1 MQSRPTEQQQ
11 SLYVKI
17 AETLV
22 IVMVTF
28 VVCFFNII
36 SSFEKLLTDRL
47 YQKPRGI
54 NNKIKIV
61 AIDMRTLREIGAMG
75 TWSRQVYADL
85 LDTLGDYPDVIVMDL
100 MLFGEMD
107 ASGDQALRDACARNP
122 DIVTGSYINYNS
134 VYRYREDG
142 TVYIDNYN
150 IETIDEPFMANV
162 CQTGFVN
169 SLPDTD
175 GVMRTAL
182 LTADRDGQQLC
193 SLSYRA
199 YQMYCE
205 KHGITPNLPRL
216 ENGRMNIQFAGK
228 PGDYEVIPFCS
239 VRNGEVDPRIFNDC
253 IVVVG
258 AYATGLYDQYAVP
271 NSSDLMYGCEIH
283 ANIIQALLDQKYPVR
298 ANRLTVSAVYAVLA
312 GLIYL
317 LYRRIRPGFSI
328 ALMLVVT
335 GFFSLLAIGLN
346 DGGLVLPFLYFPL
359 FVILGCALSILHS
372 YLAAAA
378 EKKKIS
384 DTFKKYVAPQVVE
397 EITKSGGYSIRLGGE
412 SREIAVLF
420 VDIRGFTPMS
430 ENLAPEQ
437 VVDILNS
444 YLELTTNSIFNNG
457 GTLDKFI
464 GDATMA
470 VFNAPFDLDDYVF
483 KAVKTALDIVAGG
496 DAIESKFLEKYGR
509 SVGFG
514 VGVNCGRAVVGNIGC
529 SFRMDYTAI
538 GDTVN
543 TAARLE
549 ANAKRGQVL
558 ISEEVYQKVKD
569 RVTVEPIGAIPLK
582 GKSNSVFVYSL
593 TGLADA
599 PQEGGDTPQD
609 IVDIA

>member
-1 MQSRPTEQQQ
+1 MQPKLTEQQR
-11 SLYVKI
+11 SFYIKL
-17 AETLV
+17 AETIV
-22 IVMVTF
+22 IILVTF

-61 AIDMRTLREIGAMG
+61 AIDMRTLREIGSMG

-85 LDTLGDYPDVIVMDL
+85 LNTLGDYPDVVVMDL
-100 MLFGEMD
+100 MLFGGMD
-107 ASGDQALRDACARNP
+107 EAGDQALRDACIRNP
-122 DIVTGSYINYNS
+122 DVVTGSYINYNS
-134 VYRYREDG
+134 VYRYSEDG

-150 IETIDEPFMANV
+150 IEAIDEPYMADV

-182 LTADRDGQQLC
+182 LTADQDGQQLC

-205 KHGITPNLPRL
+205 KHGITPNRPRL
-216 ENGRMNIQFAGK
+216 EDGRMNIQYAGK

-239 VRNGEVDPRIFNDC
+239 VVNGEVDPRIFSDC

-271 NSSDLMYGCEIH
+271 NSSDLMFGCEIH
-283 ANIIQALLDQKYPVR
+283 ANIIQALIDQKYPVR
-298 ANRLTVSAVYAVLA
+298 ADRLTVSVIYAVLA
-312 GLIYL
+312 GIIYLIY
-317 LYRRIRPGFSI
+317 RKIRPGFSI

-335 GFFSLLAIGLN
+335 GFFALLAIGLN
-346 DGGLVLPFLYFPL
+346 DGGMVLPFLYFPL

-397 EITKSGGYSIRLGGE
+397 EITKSGGYSIQLGGE
-412 SREIAVLF
+412 SREVAVLF

-593 TGLADA
+593 TGLVEEPAA
-599 PQEGGDTPQD
+599 ET
-609 IVDIA
+609 A